1 MDNFESDVE
10 VTEEPRM
17 SIRQAIHESL
27 QKQGLEESDPT
38 PAIVKQAQEEEV
50 KNAEGTEEVEEA
62 PESQEAQEV
71 VEEAQAPVEAP
82 PVDRIPLV
90 PPADMN
96 KFEKDAF
103 LNPTPENAH
112 ILQQYMNRRAYETR
126 SDYQRKMHE
135 VEELRKQTSSVY
147 DVIKQYEQDYA
158 KHGISVGD
166 VAKRSIAWDKA
177 MQTNPVETA
186 LEWLDSYGLSLE
198 DLKGQAT
205 PASLEPNAGYL
216 TRQEAERIAEERAR
230 ALFEQQQQE
239 QHQSAVAY
247 YNERVVNSFVSA
259 KPLFRDPETASQL
272 EAEMAPIVSALSST
286 GKYSSPEEILET
298 AYNYVVA
305 GNPTFSSLHQAMIA
319 KPVIEQK
326 QAAAQKAKA
335 ASKSI
340 SGSAGSGT
348 PRMQIKSLRD
358 NLRHRLGHD

>member
-10 VTEEPRM
+10 VTEEPKL
-17 SIRQAIHESL
+17 SLRQAFHEA
-27 QKQGLEESDPT
+27 LEKHGIEEQDQTPT
-38 PAIVKQAQEEEV
+38 IVKEAKQEEVQED
-50 KNAEGTEEVEEA
+50 ATEEVEASE
-62 PESQEAQEV
+62 E
-71 VEEAQAPVEAP
+71 VEETPEVAEETQAPVLAP
-82 PVDRIPLV
+82 PVERIPLV

-96 KFEKDAF
+96 KLEKEAF
-103 LNPTPENAH
+103 LNPTQDNAH

-126 SDYQRKMHE
+126 TDYQRKMQE
-135 VEELRKQTSSVY
+135 VEDLKKQTSSVY

-158 KHGISVGD
+158 KHGLSVSD
-166 VAKRSIAWDKA
+166 VAKRSIAWDRA
-177 MQTNPVETA
+177 MQSNPVETA

-198 DLKGQAT
+198 DLKGKPADAT
-205 PASLEPNAGYL
+205 QQSTPGYL
-216 TRQEAERIAEERAR
+216 TRQEAERIAEEKAR
-230 ALFEQQQQE
+230 VLLEQQQQE

-247 YNERVVNSFVSA
+247 YNERVVQSFVTA

-305 GNPTFSSLHQAMIA
+305 GNPTFSSLHQAMTA
-319 KPVIEQK
+319 KPVIELK
-326 QAAAQKAKA
+326 QVAAQKAKA

-348 PRMQIKSLRD
+348 PRMQIKSLRE
-358 NLRHRLGHD
+358 NLRHRLGSE